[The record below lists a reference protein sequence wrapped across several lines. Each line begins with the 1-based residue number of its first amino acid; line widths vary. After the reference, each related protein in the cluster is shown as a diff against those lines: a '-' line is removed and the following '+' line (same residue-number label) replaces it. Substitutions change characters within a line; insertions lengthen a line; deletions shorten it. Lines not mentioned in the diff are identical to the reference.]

1 LFQCVL
7 VGPYPPVQFH
17 DSLFTNSIE
26 KIMEKNTTEH
36 ISVAKYW
43 EGVHS
48 ALDVRLRVA
57 KEYLKHP
64 VTGISAENY
73 FRDLLK
79 EYLPRRFVAE
89 PGFTVNT
96 DGERSKNIDIIIAD
110 TFHIPPL
117 CSEPNYKVFAIESVC
132 AAIEI
137 TTAPNS
143 KVKQDGRKIP
153 KFNSDIKKL
162 AKVRSMGR
170 RREYV
175 DLVPCPTQEGVK
187 LKPFVF
193 TIDLRPMTFLI
204 TSGNEWAKAETY
216 EKNLLNGLRNVRDEN
231 RDTWLN
237 AVFSLRHGMLHFER
251 FSDFKS
257 KWIKENSLLEFLLF
271 LNNAIATIPT
281 FKIDIQ
287 KYRPTIQEI
296 EGCKT

>member
-1 LFQCVL
+1 M
-7 VGPYPPVQFH
+7 
-17 DSLFTNSIE
+17 I
-26 KIMEKNTTEH
+26 KNNAEH
-36 ISVAKYW
+36 ILLEKYW

-64 VTGISAENY
+64 ATGISAENY

-143 KVKQDGRKIP
+143 KVKRGGHKIP
-153 KFNSDIKKL
+153 KFDSDIKKL

-175 DLVPCPTQEGVK
+175 DLVPYPTQEGIK

-216 EKNLLNGLRNVRDEN
+216 KKHLLNGLRNVRDKDKK

-251 FSDFKS
+251 FTDFES
-257 KWIKENSLLEFLLF
+257 KWIKENSLLEFLLY
-271 LNNAIATIPT
+271 LNKAIATIPT

-296 EGCKT
+296 EGGET

>member
-1 LFQCVL
+1 MIKNNAENV
-7 VGPYPPVQFH
+7 
-17 DSLFTNSIE
+17 SLD
-26 KIMEKNTTEH
+26 
-36 ISVAKYW
+36 KYW

-64 VTGISAENY
+64 VTGITAENY
-73 FRDLLK
+73 FRNLLQ
-79 EYLPRRFVAE
+79 EYLPKRFVAE

-96 DGERSKNIDIIIAD
+96 NGERSNNIDIIIAD

-117 CSEPNYKVFAIESVC
+117 CSEPNYKIFAIESVC

-153 KFNSDIKKL
+153 KFDSDIKKL

-175 DLVPCPTQEGVK
+175 DLVPCLTQEGVK
-187 LKPFVF
+187 LKPFVL
-193 TIDLRPMTFLI
+193 TTDLRPMTFLI
-204 TSGNEWAKAETY
+204 TSGNEWVKAKTY
-216 EKNLLNGLRNVRDEN
+216 EKNLLKGLRNVKDEN

-237 AVFSLRHGMLHFER
+237 AVFSLKHGMLYFER
-251 FSDFKS
+251 LTDFKS
-257 KWIKENSLLEFLLF
+257 KWIKENSLLEFLLY
-271 LNNAIATIPT
+271 LNKAIATIPT

-296 EGCKT
+296 EGGKT